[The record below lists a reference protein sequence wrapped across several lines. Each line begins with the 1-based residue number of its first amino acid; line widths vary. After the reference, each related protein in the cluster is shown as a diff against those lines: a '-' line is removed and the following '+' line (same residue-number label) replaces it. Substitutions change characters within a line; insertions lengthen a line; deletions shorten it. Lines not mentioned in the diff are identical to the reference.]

1 MIINKIKKK
10 YFKNILPIWLVS
22 LLSTFLLLGCGG
34 SSDNDV
40 GYIQLYNASANSPS
54 IYLTIDQ
61 YADDDYDAK
70 TYLSVPFTKTGG
82 RIEYET
88 DTYDIELAWQ
98 DQYNDKFDLEPIYE
112 NSLQITKDI
121 NKFIVVAEDIKNP
134 EIMVYD
140 IPVRDDDEKTDD
152 DDNDVFNIRFLNL
165 HPNDDALNIYISQS
179 DETFNEAILITQSN
193 YTNLSDN
200 QKMEQGDYIVYIT
213 LTTNDEILFQS
224 SEISFPY
231 SSEYIMIIREN
242 TGAGASP
249 FIIDRVSTST
259 ATEYADSNAEAE
271 FRVYN
276 AIIEHELL
284 PAYQS
289 SFDFYLNGVDETP
302 EIPSLAFGSFS
313 ETIRLDSGD
322 YAMTLLTTN
331 TNEEIIKNHLL
342 ALNENS
348 DKTIFFYLLEQ
359 DVDADG
365 DGDVDENNDGIV
377 DEIEITINSLVVN
390 NSQSESIYDHQ
401 FQVIN
406 LIDNDDFT
414 AFYVYFVR
422 NDETIETAEQFLTA
436 IYASPRSISL
446 LNNTYSV
453 YVIGKEDT
461 SEIILASTEI
471 TLDEESKDQFM
482 ILETDINSPTGYKIT
497 LSTQNN

>member
-1 MIINKIKKK
+1 MILKKIKKK
-10 YFKNILPIWLVS
+10 YFINILSLWLAS
-22 LLSTFLLLGCGG
+22 ILSTFLLIGCGG
-34 SSDNDV
+34 SSDTDI
-40 GYIQLYNASANSPS
+40 GYIQLYNASANSPD

-61 YADDDYDAK
+61 YADDNYDAK
-70 TYLSVPFTKTGG
+70 TYIGVPFTKTGG

-88 DTYDIELAWQ
+88 DSYDIELAWQ

-112 NSLQITKDI
+112 NSFKIAKDI
-121 NKFIVVAEDIKNP
+121 NKFIVVAEDIKTP
-134 EIMVYD
+134 EIIVYD
-140 IPVRDDDEKTDD
+140 IPVRNDDEKAED

-165 HPNDDALNIYISQS
+165 HPNNNPLNIYISQS

-193 YTNLSDN
+193 YTELSDN
-200 QKMEQGDYIVYIT
+200 QKIDQGDYIVYLT

-224 SEISFPY
+224 SEIPFPY

-242 TGAGASP
+242 TGAGTSP
-249 FIIDRVSTST
+249 FIIDKVSTST

-271 FRVYN
+271 FRIYN
-276 AIIEHELL
+276 AIIEHDLL

-289 SFDFYLNGVDETP
+289 NFDFYLNEVNETP
-302 EIPSLAFGSFS
+302 EISSLAFGNFS

-390 NSQSESIYDHQ
+390 NSQSESIYNHQ
-401 FQVIN
+401 FQVVN

-414 AFYVYFVR
+414 TFYVYFVR
-422 NDETIETAEQFLTA
+422 HDETIETAEQFLTA

-446 LNNTYSV
+446 LNNTYNV
-453 YVIGKEDT
+453 YVIGREDT
-461 SEIILASTEI
+461 SDIILASLEI

-482 ILETDINSPTGYKIT
+482 ILETDIHSPTGYKIT
-497 LSTQNN
+497 LSNQNN

>member
-1 MIINKIKKK
+1 MIFRKIIKKH
-10 YFKNILPIWLVS
+10 FKNALPLWFTT
-22 LLSTFLLLGCGG
+22 LLSAFLLIGCGG
-34 SSDNDV
+34 SSDSDV
-40 GYIQLYNASANSPS
+40 GYIQLYNASANAPS
-54 IYLTIDQ
+54 LYLTIDQ
-61 YADDDYDAK
+61 YADEDYDAK

-82 RIEYET
+82 RIEYAT

-112 NSLQITKDI
+112 QPIQISKDI
-121 NKFIVVAEDIKNP
+121 NKFIVVAEDIKAP
-134 EIMVYD
+134 EIMIYD
-140 IPVRDDDEKTDD
+140 IPVRDDDEKSDD
-152 DDNDVFNIRFLNL
+152 SDDEVFNIRFLNL
-165 HPNDDALNIYISQS
+165 HPSAETVNIYISQS
-179 DETFNEAILITQSN
+179 DETFNEAQLISQSN

-200 QKMEQGDYIVYIT
+200 QKIEQGDYIVYIT
-213 LTTNDEILFQS
+213 STATNEILFQS

-231 SSEYIMIIREN
+231 SAEYIMIIREN
-242 TGAGASP
+242 TGAGTSP
-249 FIIDRVSTST
+249 FIIDKVSTST

-276 AIIEHELL
+276 AVIEHELL

-289 SFDFYLNGVDETP
+289 SFDLYLDGVDETP
-302 EIPSLAFGSFS
+302 EISSLAFGQFS

-322 YAMTLLTTN
+322 YAMTLMTTDS
-331 TNEEIIKNHLL
+331 NEEIIKNHLL

-365 DGDVDENNDGIV
+365 DGDVDENDDGIV

-414 AFYVYFVR
+414 SYQVYFVR
-422 NDETIETAEQFLTA
+422 NDETIETAEQSLPA
-436 IYASPRSISL
+436 LYATPRSIYL
-446 LNNTYSV
+446 LNNTYNV
-453 YVIGKEDT
+453 YVIGRED
-461 SEIILASTEI
+461 SSDIILASTE
-471 TLDEESKDQFM
+471 LVLNEESKDQFM

-497 LSTQNN
+497 LSAQNN